1 MYKYII
7 AVIHVIFNVC
17 ILIMDRTLGISV
29 IITIVFICSKLFD
42 RYVITKGELDV
53 KAIIKDA
60 IYVYL
65 SSVIGL
71 YGIEYIPGYVK
82 GGSDKLNVFTDL
94 PNF

>member
-17 ILIMDRTLGISV
+17 ILIMDRTFGISV

-82 GGSDKLNVFTDL
+82 
-94 PNF
+94 

>member
-1 MYKYII
+1 
-7 AVIHVIFNVC
+7 
-17 ILIMDRTLGISV
+17 MDRTLGLSV

-42 RYVITKGELDV
+42 RYIITPRELDV

-60 IYVYL
+60 IYVYI

-71 YGIEYIPGYVK
+71 YGIEYIPGYVAR
-82 GGSDKLNVFTDL
+82 GPDKLNVFTDL